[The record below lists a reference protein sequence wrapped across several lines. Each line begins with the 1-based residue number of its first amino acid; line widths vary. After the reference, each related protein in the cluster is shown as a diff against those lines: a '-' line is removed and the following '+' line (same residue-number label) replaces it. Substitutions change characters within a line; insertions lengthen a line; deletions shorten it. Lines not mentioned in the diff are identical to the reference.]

1 MIARCIPVLACLLLT
16 AGSSAVDQRV
26 LIEQALDEPT
36 RIELTDVKLGEAFAM
51 VTEQTG
57 VEVVMTPEVMSLI
70 PHGPE
75 TKVNA
80 TIENIPLRQGLIDLV
95 APLGMTFV
103 VLDDYVEI
111 IPTPPLLRLGRPA
124 TWAELD
130 LLGKLRASKP
140 GAVDADLQNLRE
152 RLQFQVRARDP
163 WDTLAAEMRA
173 TGAGSGDE
181 VLSVAC
187 DKLGWT
193 WSVDGERI
201 VVLSIEQQFRRQL
214 RWPIRLRINDRPL
227 PDVIRQVGMYA
238 GVPVRLEPGTLQ
250 SLPLRVREHFAL
262 NVNDLS
268 AEEALDMIA
277 SYTSLGYLLDRN
289 GVLFYRTDGPGSPAG
304 EAPKQP
310 VGFGA
315 TSRKTA
321 QTRGQDPYVG
331 KITVQLENGKT
342 VEWLIRQS
350 ELPEDLK
357 LRRRQDL
364 RDAFDALRDAPQDD
378 SK

>member
-1 MIARCIPVLACLLLT
+1 
-16 AGSSAVDQRV
+16 

-80 TIENIPLRQGLIDLV
+80 VIENIPLRQGLIDLV

-130 LLGKLRASKP
+130 LLGKLRAAKP
-140 GAVDADLQNLRE
+140 GAVDADLQSLRE

-163 WDTLAAEMRA
+163 WDTLAAEIRT

-187 DKLGWT
+187 DKLGWA
-193 WSVDGERI
+193 WSMDGERI
-201 VVLSIEQQFRRQL
+201 VVLSIEQQFRQQL
-214 RWPIRLRINDRPL
+214 SWPIRLRINDRPL
-227 PDVIRQVGMYA
+227 PDVIRQLGMYA
-238 GVPVRLEPGTLQ
+238 GVPVRLEPGALQ
-250 SLPLRVREHFAL
+250 SLPPQVREHFAL

-277 SYTSLGYLLDRN
+277 SYTSLGYLIDRN
-289 GVLFYRTDGPGSPAG
+289 GVLFYRTDVAGSPGG
-304 EAPKQP
+304 EAPQQP
-310 VGFGA
+310 MGFGA
-315 TSRKTA
+315 PSPKTA

-331 KITVQLENGKT
+331 KITVQLEDGKT
-342 VEWLIRQS
+342 VEWLIRES

-357 LRRRQDL
+357 LRRQQDL
-364 RDAFDALRDAPQDD
+364 RDAFDALRDAPRGD
-378 SK
+378 SE

>member
-1 MIARCIPVLACLLLT
+1 MIAKCIPFLACLLLT
-16 AGSSAVDQRV
+16 AGNSAANQRV

-36 RIELTDVKLGEAFAM
+36 RIELADVKLGEAFAM

-111 IPTPPLLRLGRPA
+111 IPTAPLLRLGRPA

-130 LLGKLRASKP
+130 LLGKLRDSKP
-140 GAVDADLQNLRE
+140 GAMDADLQTLRE
-152 RLQFQVRARDP
+152 CLQFQVRARDP
-163 WDTLAAEMRA
+163 WDTLAAEIRT

-193 WSVDGERI
+193 WSIDGERI
-201 VVLSIEQQFRRQL
+201 FVLSIEQQFRRQL

-227 PDVIRQVGMYA
+227 PDVIRQVGMYS

-250 SLPLRVREHFAL
+250 SLPERVREHFAL

-277 SYTSLGYLLDRN
+277 SYTGLGYLIDHS

-304 EAPKQP
+304 DPPKQP
-310 VGFGA
+310 EGFG
-315 TSRKTA
+315 TPTP
-321 QTRGQDPYVG
+321 QTGGQDRYVG
-331 KITVQLENGKT
+331 KITVQIEDGKT
-342 VEWLIRQS
+342 VEWLIRES

-357 LRRRQDL
+357 LRRQQDL
-364 RDAFDALRDAPQDD
+364 RDAFDALRDAPQPDN
-378 SK
+378 K